1 MSGEDKKTSSKS
13 ELRGAPLDVVREL
26 LGEGRTDDVLAVV
39 AALVSRN
46 RELELL
52 LAKMR
57 ESRNR
62 GEHISAEQLAL
73 FTKLLREQSGGD
85 LSEADRKLAEAAEHN
100 GGRPE
105 PKAPPKQPAVRRA
118 LPANLRRESNR
129 NLQGVGEF
137 VNNLPPDDRLAGAH
151 DSSTVPALRI

>member
-1 MSGEDKKTSSKS
+1 MSGEDKKTSGKG

-73 FTKLLREQSGGD
+73 FTKLLREQSGGA
-85 LSEADRKLAEAAEHN
+85 LSEADRKLAEAAPQVRRKRTSH
-100 GGRPE
+100 GGLLRRRLGLGP
-105 PKAPPKQPAVRRA
+105 PAV
-118 LPANLRRESNR
+118 LLRGFGK
-129 NLQGVGEF
+129 LAI
-137 VNNLPPDDRLAGAH
+137 RL
-151 DSSTVPALRI
+151 

>member
-1 MSGEDKKTSSKS
+1 LTGIAGMVLCRGVSGEDRKKSGKS

-52 LAKMR
+52 LAKIR

-73 FTKLLREQSGGD
+73 FTKLLREQSGGE
-85 LSEADRKLAEAAEHN
+85 LSEADRKLAEAAAQN

-105 PKAPPKQPAVRRA
+105 PKAPPKQPPVRRA
-118 LPANLRRESNR
+118 LPACPANDRNIPSRRTGR
-129 NLQGVGEF
+129 
-137 VNNLPPDDRLAGAH
+137 PPRPHRCPVA
-151 DSSTVPALRI
+151 PPR

>member
-1 MSGEDKKTSSKS
+1 MSDEDKKTSSQS

-73 FTKLLREQSGGD
+73 FTKLLREQSGGA
-85 LSEADRKLAEAAEHN
+85 LSEADRKLAEAAQRN

-105 PKAPPKQPAVRRA
+105 PKAPPKQPPCDVRF
-118 LPANLRRESNR
+118 RRTC
-129 NLQGVGEF
+129 
-137 VNNLPPDDRLAGAH
+137 GA
-151 DSSTVPALRI
+151 

>member
-1 MSGEDKKTSSKS
+1 LTGIAGMVLCRGVSGEDRKKSGKS

-52 LAKMR
+52 LAKIR

-73 FTKLLREQSGGD
+73 FTKLLREQSGGE
-85 LSEADRKLAEAAEHN
+85 LSEADRKLAEAAAQN

-105 PKAPPKQPAVRRA
+105 PKAPPKQPPVRRA
-118 LPANLRRESNR
+118 ACRRS
-129 NLQGVGEF
+129 
-137 VNNLPPDDRLAGAH
+137 
-151 DSSTVPALRI
+151 

>member
-1 MSGEDKKTSSKS
+1 M
-13 ELRGAPLDVVREL
+13 
-26 LGEGRTDDVLAVV
+26 LAVV

-73 FTKLLREQSGGD
+73 FTKLLREQSGGA
-85 LSEADRKLAEAAEHN
+85 LSEADRKLAEAAQRN

-105 PKAPPKQPAVRRA
+105 PKAPPKQPPCDVRF
-118 LPANLRRESNR
+118 RRTC
-129 NLQGVGEF
+129 
-137 VNNLPPDDRLAGAH
+137 GA
-151 DSSTVPALRI
+151 